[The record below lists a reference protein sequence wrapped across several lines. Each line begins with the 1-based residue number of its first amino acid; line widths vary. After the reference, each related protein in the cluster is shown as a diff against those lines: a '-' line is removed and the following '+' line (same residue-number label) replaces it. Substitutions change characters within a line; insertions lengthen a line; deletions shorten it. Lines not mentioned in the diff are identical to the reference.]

1 MNTPSN
7 SNCDGSRPSTCPT
20 PLRTG
25 PVAGAPG
32 SDKIRTAQL
41 IVLAAALSA
50 SLTGC
55 KTGAFLFGSHGEKV
69 KAQFKLAD
77 GPILVF
83 VDDVNEHVDWP
94 AARRYLW
101 DDVTQELLRTKSA
114 WKVIPIETEDSF
126 RQTVAEFN
134 KLSAREVGEM
144 AGADQVLWI
153 EVQDFLADDQIT
165 EATNA
170 AYFVVTVKVLNA
182 KEQESRTRV
191 RLWPTSPE
199 GYTVTADMTGGAVLR
214 EKTRDAISKVL
225 TARLAVE
232 IARLFHDHRTDE

>member
-1 MNTPSN
+1 
-7 SNCDGSRPSTCPT
+7 
-20 PLRTG
+20 
-25 PVAGAPG
+25 V
-32 SDKIRTAQL
+32 
-41 IVLAAALSA
+41 VLAAALSA
-50 SLTGC
+50 SLTAC
-55 KTGAFLFGSHGEKV
+55 KTGAYLFGSHGEKV
-69 KAQFKLAD
+69 KMQFKLSD
-77 GPILVF
+77 ETILVF

-114 WKVIPIETEDSF
+114 LKVIPIETEDSF
-126 RQTVAEFN
+126 RQTVADFN

-182 KEQESRTRV
+182 KEKDSRTRV
-191 RLWPTSPE
+191 RIWPTSPE
-199 GYTVTADMTGGAVLR
+199 GYALTADMTGGAVLK
-214 EKTRDAISKVL
+214 EKTRDAISKAL
-225 TARLAVE
+225 TAKLAVE
-232 IARLFHDHRTDE
+232 IARLFHDHRTDES